1 MDPDTFDVLI
11 LIGRPASGKS
21 EIIHHL
27 AHASPQVRRRQFHV
41 AELDVLDDFPMLWT
55 WFEEDRILSKR
66 LGKPRLHTDADGH
79 FKYPY
84 LWHLLIERINLE
96 YHKRLR
102 DNTTYHQH
110 TTTLVEFSRGAEHG
124 GYAAAFSH
132 LDDDLL
138 RRAALLYVRVSFEES
153 LRKNRRR
160 SNPQRPDSILEH
172 SLPDETLRRLYSED
186 DWDHFSAAD
195 PHYLHVRSSRVPYVV
210 FENEDDVTTDK
221 PDLLAGRL
229 EQVLG
234 CLWKLRHTPQA

>member
-1 MDPDTFDVLI
+1 MAPDTFDALI

-27 AHASPQVRRRQFHV
+27 AQVSPEVRRRQFHV
-41 AELDVLDDFPMLWT
+41 ADLDVLDDFPMLWT
-55 WFEEDRILSKR
+55 WFEEDRILTKR

-79 FKYPY
+79 FRYPY
-84 LWHLLIERINLE
+84 LWDLLIERLCLE
-96 YHKRLR
+96 YRKRLR
-102 DNTTYHQH
+102 DNAAYHQH
-110 TTTLVEFSRGAEHG
+110 TTTLIEFSRGAEHG

-138 RRAALLYVRVSFEES
+138 RRAALVYVLVSFEES

-195 PHYLHVRSSRVPYVV
+195 PHYLHVRSNRVPYVV

-234 CLWKLRHTPQA
+234 RLWKLRFL